1 MPKMTRKMIWLG
13 VPYLKTKPVV
23 YMYVN
28 IASH

>member
-1 MPKMTRKMIWLG
+1 MPKMTRTIWLH

-23 YMYVN
+23 YMYVI